1 LTRTQLAIANVT
13 VRDFIY
19 LSFRKLYVWLRSQKK
34 PVLAIDEA
42 HEDDGECWISALG
55 VTKNT
60 DLFAS
65 GVDFLQ

>member
-1 LTRTQLAIANVT
+1 M
-13 VRDFIY
+13 
-19 LSFRKLYVWLRSQKK
+19 RSQKK
-34 PVLAIDEA
+34 PVPAIDEA
-42 HEDDGECWISALG
+42 REDDGECWIRALG

>member
-1 LTRTQLAIANVT
+1 MAIANVT

-19 LSFRKLYVWLRSQKK
+19 LCFKKLYVWSRSKK
-34 PVLAIDEA
+34 KLVAAIDEA